1 MAALTGSLPVTLLLF
16 TLAWFLPAPLAQV
29 TEGLALLLGMISAVA
44 FALATLK
51 LQAQRRRKLPDVT
64 LDFWRLGMASL
75 IGVALLVPAAMLEA
89 NPWRDAT
96 QVLLGLL
103 FLLGFAASVV
113 NGMLYKIVPF
123 LGWFHLQAQT
133 QAKAGSIPNMKQF
146 ITDQAAR
153 WHFRLH
159 LAAVVLLLPVPWMPS
174 RLVLPGL
181 ALLAMSGLALGRNL
195 GKAREIFLAHGGR
208 L

>member
-1 MAALTGSLPVTLLLF
+1 MLV
-16 TLAWFLPAPLAQV
+16 
-29 TEGLALLLGMISAVA
+29 
-44 FALATLK
+44 
-51 LQAQRRRKLPDVT
+51 
-64 LDFWRLGMASL
+64 

-96 QVLLGLL
+96 QAILGLL
-103 FLLGFAASVV
+103 FLVGFAASVV

-123 LGWFHLQAQT
+123 LSWFHLQAQT

-146 ITDQAAR
+146 IPDDRAR

-159 LAAVVLLLPVPWMPS
+159 LAAVVLLLPTPWLPHP
-174 RLVLPGL
+174 VALPGL
-181 ALLAMSGLALGRNL
+181 VLLAVSGLFLGVNL
-195 GKAREIFLAHGGR
+195 ARARRTYLAHGGA